1 MEGKLSAARTLH
13 RVPHNMS
20 LRFLLLLSLAPIVCS
35 EDVMEPHVDVQ
46 VEVENS
52 TTIHIKWDSH
62 LHSVLRCVLLVFV
75 KGSKED
81 EIFLLPRNGSLKL
94 TSRETGTLY
103 TISMNC
109 FNGETILKSSNVS
122 IDTGVEPSFLPST
135 SRFTSR
141 TETQP
146 TLGGHLN
153 HAKLLSSDVLTGAVF
168 GCIGGVILIY
178 LSYSFYKKWR
188 MDERLRA
195 FLRLLRNAE
204 VAPYFIFGENEENAR

>member
-1 MEGKLSAARTLH
+1 MG
-13 RVPHNMS
+13 
-20 LRFLLLLSLAPIVCS
+20 
-35 EDVMEPHVDVQ
+35 PHVDVQ

-52 TTIHIKWDSH
+52 TTIRIKWDSH
-62 LHSVLRCVLLVFV
+62 LHSVLQCVLVVFV

-94 TSRETGTLY
+94 TDRKTGTLY
-103 TISMNC
+103 TISVNC

-122 IDTGVEPSFLPST
+122 IDTGIESSFHPSTSPST
-135 SRFTSR
+135 SRIK
-141 TETQP
+141 TQS

-153 HAKLLSSDVLTGAVF
+153 HAKLFNSDVLTGAVF

-188 MDERLRA
+188 IDERLRA
-195 FLRLLRNAE
+195 FLRLRRNAE
-204 VAPYFIFGENEENAR
+204 VAPYFIFGENEENVG